1 MKAGN
6 CGGENGKMKLYFLQR
21 TELADRVVSAFRAA
35 EVGEY
40 CRRNN
45 RPTLTAMAGDQAIVA
60 RMKLNARG

>member
-1 MKAGN
+1 
-6 CGGENGKMKLYFLQR
+6 MKLYFLQR